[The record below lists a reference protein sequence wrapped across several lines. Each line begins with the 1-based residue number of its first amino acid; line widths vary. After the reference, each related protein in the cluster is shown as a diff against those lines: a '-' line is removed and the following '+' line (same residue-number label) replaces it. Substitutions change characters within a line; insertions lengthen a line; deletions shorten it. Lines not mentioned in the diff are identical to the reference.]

1 MMGCSGF
8 RNKNADGPIENIT
21 LAEVEEAVK
30 SMKNGKAPRPSGVTS
45 NMFNKAGRGLT
56 KLEKMSYCTME
67 RVMSVIV
74 WGHTFLH
81 QPIHIAFTKVQW
93 SILIESSAKTEK
105 TRIGDRSIVLNK
117 FESFTKTISNK
128 DLGGKLHKMPS
139 SKDQMHRQ
147 KLSHRSNSPDYSGH
161 SSLSKHSHREPR
173 HKHKS
178 KKAKRSHKK
187 SRTRSK
193 DKIYA
198 PHKEKSKPLVEYDD
212 ISSET
217 DISEEGELGGTP
229 SPPIHASPN
238 EGKSEQKSRKQ
249 KSPSTFSKSYQS
261 EKAKHK
267 QRKVSPEYRK
277 KSKHVNRNNE
287 FSLSPREGSFD
298 KTSPVSSEEDEVITR
313 GVDRIRDVVKYSE
326 NSYSNSKSRPSNH
339 DLNRRRSPAAAP
351 RAYRHRSPSPDHIP
365 DRHRSVKRYRRSPGE
380 RSDKYSKYYKSPSP
394 SYSRTRYR
402 SRSKSP
408 YSKSR
413 RTRRSRSPHSKHSKS
428 RTKSRSPYRK
438 SRHRRASPSSF
449 SNHAAAKF
457 GATSFAAEL
466 IKNTRVKEI
475 MSLKDKSRNTDSE
488 RSCKEETSDSFKSQ
502 STSDN
507 GDISII
513 SKSENNVVNIEDDD
527 IKIIPPP
534 PPIIEEKV
542 ILKPPAP
549 AMPPLPSGS
558 PYNTPDSIINSPIFV
573 AKEKAPKTPPRKGI
587 KDLPLP
593 PGMSEADVSSPL
605 SDREEDLKK
614 PCQRPRVLGRAV
626 EDEDLAMKRRGWGE
640 RCVDV
645 FDIIS
650 QVGEGT
656 YGQVYKA
663 KDKDTGEMVAL
674 KKVRLEN
681 EKEGFP
687 ITAVREI
694 KILRQLNHT
703 SIVNLKE
710 IVTDKQDALDFRKD
724 KGSFYLE
731 IHIAS
736 FMKQLLEGLNYC
748 HKKKFLHRD
757 IKCSNI
763 LMNNRGQIKL
773 GDFGLARLYSA
784 EDKERPYT
792 NKVITLWYR
801 PPELLLGEERYGPAI
816 DVWSCGCIL
825 GELFQKRP
833 VFQGAN
839 TEMTQL
845 DLISRLCGSPSV
857 GIWPSVVKLPLFH
870 TVKSKKQYPRRLR
883 EIFSFMP
890 TPALDLMDQMLI
902 LDPDKRI
909 NAENALK
916 STWLRDVD
924 PSQMSPPNLPH
935 WQDCHE
941 LWSKKRRKQLREEA
955 SSGPSVNNSKQE
967 IPKASS
973 LHSSSINVGDKVP
986 DLPEGEAQISNTLS
1000 QIQNILQEEKFVS
1013 ISQLASLT
1021 NVQQADPKTKK
1032 LLENLNVQ
1040 LVLAAATKQAAQE
1053 IAESGATPTNDER
1066 MEPMPSANLPRGI
1079 SDRELPSQR
1088 RRISEV
1094 NDNGQDVANFSKNQ
1108 KQNNAICR
1116 NPNESLDNGQNL
1128 NNYSTEGVKAAL
1140 AQLLAS
1146 QSLEMS
1152 GSKSG
1157 SSSNDSRFNNNRL
1170 NSHELQSGLLPSL
1183 EPLSCAPDS
1192 TSSANH
1198 AFPPPNQPAM
1208 MQQSILES
1216 LSSDLDDSHPS
1227 SSRPKSQRISD
1238 NFNVTKCDTVNS
1250 NIRRPILS
1258 NVPVPDTLTNKATHD
1273 FNKTY
1278 MRK

>member
-1 MMGCSGF
+1 
-8 RNKNADGPIENIT
+8 
-21 LAEVEEAVK
+21 
-30 SMKNGKAPRPSGVTS
+30 
-45 NMFNKAGRGLT
+45 
-56 KLEKMSYCTME
+56 
-67 RVMSVIV
+67 
-74 WGHTFLH
+74 
-81 QPIHIAFTKVQW
+81 
-93 SILIESSAKTEK
+93 
-105 TRIGDRSIVLNK
+105 
-117 FESFTKTISNK
+117 
-128 DLGGKLHKMPS
+128 
-139 SKDQMHRQ
+139 
-147 KLSHRSNSPDYSGH
+147 
-161 SSLSKHSHREPR
+161 
-173 HKHKS
+173 
-178 KKAKRSHKK
+178 
-187 SRTRSK
+187 
-193 DKIYA
+193 
-198 PHKEKSKPLVEYDD
+198 
-212 ISSET
+212 
-217 DISEEGELGGTP
+217 
-229 SPPIHASPN
+229 
-238 EGKSEQKSRKQ
+238 
-249 KSPSTFSKSYQS
+249 
-261 EKAKHK
+261 
-267 QRKVSPEYRK
+267 
-277 KSKHVNRNNE
+277 
-287 FSLSPREGSFD
+287 
-298 KTSPVSSEEDEVITR
+298 
-313 GVDRIRDVVKYSE
+313 
-326 NSYSNSKSRPSNH
+326 
-339 DLNRRRSPAAAP
+339 
-351 RAYRHRSPSPDHIP
+351 
-365 DRHRSVKRYRRSPGE
+365 
-380 RSDKYSKYYKSPSP
+380 
-394 SYSRTRYR
+394 
-402 SRSKSP
+402 
-408 YSKSR
+408 
-413 RTRRSRSPHSKHSKS
+413 
-428 RTKSRSPYRK
+428 
-438 SRHRRASPSSF
+438 
-449 SNHAAAKF
+449 
-457 GATSFAAEL
+457 
-466 IKNTRVKEI
+466 

-558 PYNTPDSIINSPIFV
+558 PYNTPDSIIN
-573 AKEKAPKTPPRKGI
+573 R
-587 KDLPLP
+587 
-593 PGMSEADVSSPL
+593 
-605 SDREEDLKK
+605 
-614 PCQRPRVLGRAV
+614 
-626 EDEDLAMKRRGWGE
+626 
-640 RCVDV
+640 
-645 FDIIS
+645 
-650 QVGEGT
+650 
-656 YGQVYKA
+656 
-663 KDKDTGEMVAL
+663 EMVAL

-710 IVTDKQDALDFRKD
+710 ID
-724 KGSFYLE
+724 KGSFYLVFE
-731 IHIAS
+731 YLDHDL
-736 FMKQLLEGLNYC
+736 MGLNYC

>member
-1 MMGCSGF
+1 MEYAAQEKAQFWEFVCDGGTHLGNDIDAYVARDMMGCSGF

-74 WGHTFLH
+74 
-81 QPIHIAFTKVQW
+81 
-93 SILIESSAKTEK
+93 
-105 TRIGDRSIVLNK
+105 
-117 FESFTKTISNK
+117 
-128 DLGGKLHKMPS
+128 GGKLHKMPS

-663 KDKDTGEMVAL
+663 KDKDTGESAW
-674 KKVRLEN
+674 
-681 EKEGFP
+681 
-687 ITAVREI
+687 
-694 KILRQLNHT
+694 ILF
-703 SIVNLKE
+703 
-710 IVTDKQDALDFRKD
+710 DFK
-724 KGSFYLE
+724 E